1 MLLVEAN
8 ISVADVLQI
17 ATYNGA
23 KAMGIEDKYGSI
35 ETGNVAD
42 LVLFDQ
48 NPFEDYRN
56 LQSEKTIIKMG
67 QLVEFNETITD
78 DLMDQIVKN
87 GFEKG
92 ISWYKDSEQNE
103 KYYSEK
109 ESQVMEVGYELLK
122 LRKVDDAI
130 AIFKFCK
137 QEFSNYKNS
146 YNWINQEQFDSEAFM
161 INKEGKS
168 HLAIKMLLF
177 NAELFPNSW
186 NVFNSLGEL
195 YFQSNQKEKARLN
208 FEKSLKL
215 NPKDDRAKL
224 LLSKL

>member
-1 MLLVEAN
+1 LLLVEAN

-137 QEFSNYKNS
+137 
-146 YNWINQEQFDSEAFM
+146 
-161 INKEGKS
+161 
-168 HLAIKMLLF
+168 
-177 NAELFPNSW
+177 
-186 NVFNSLGEL
+186 
-195 YFQSNQKEKARLN
+195 
-208 FEKSLKL
+208 
-215 NPKDDRAKL
+215 
-224 LLSKL
+224 